1 MVRFCTLK
9 MDVNISYQ
17 VYSVADQGIKWKG
30 SPGGNPYVLIGSHLN
45 QMCTIPQKT
54 IVKADVF
61 RAGQI
66 DMNQT
71 RKIRTALHSNT
82 LVFKILRK
90 KVVFFNELWVFF
102 LFLNKN
108 NTEKFLLKNT
118 FCSCPAS
125 ACLLPPIQVDTKIL
139 KFSKLRD
146 LSSIQSYNHRVVI

>member
-1 MVRFCTLK
+1 M
-9 MDVNISYQ
+9 
-17 VYSVADQGIKWKG
+17 
-30 SPGGNPYVLIGSHLN
+30 
-45 QMCTIPQKT
+45 
-54 IVKADVF
+54 F

-66 DMNQT
+66 DMSQT

-102 LFLNKN
+102 LFLNKS

-125 ACLLPPIQVDTKIL
+125 ASLLPPI
-139 KFSKLRD
+139 
-146 LSSIQSYNHRVVI
+146 

>member
-1 MVRFCTLK
+1 MLL
-9 MDVNISYQ
+9 I
-17 VYSVADQGIKWKG
+17 IKWKG

-45 QMCTIPQKT
+45 QMSTIPWKT
-54 IVKADVF
+54 IVKADMF

-102 LFLNKN
+102 FVPK
-108 NTEKFLLKNT
+108 
-118 FCSCPAS
+118 
-125 ACLLPPIQVDTKIL
+125 
-139 KFSKLRD
+139 
-146 LSSIQSYNHRVVI
+146 